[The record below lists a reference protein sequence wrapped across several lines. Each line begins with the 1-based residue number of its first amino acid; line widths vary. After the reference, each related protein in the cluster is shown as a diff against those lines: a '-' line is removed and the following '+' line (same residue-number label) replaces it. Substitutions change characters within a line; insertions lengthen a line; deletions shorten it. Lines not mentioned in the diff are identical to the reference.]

1 MVNES
6 SKAWQKVAP
15 EYVFRESITVMKNLD
30 Q

>member
-15 EYVFRESITVMKNLD
+15 DYVFGESITVMKNLD
-30 Q
+30 